1 MKITLRAARVNAG
14 LSLKDV
20 SKNLKTSYVTVSR
33 WETGKSV
40 PSIKKFKQ
48 LCALYGIE
56 EDMIAI

>member
-20 SKNLKTSYVTVSR
+20 SEILKTSYVTVSR